1 MTDIVSGEVED
12 RELTPEEQEKD
23 PTAAA
28 VGKKGSKARANREPD
43 KKSAG
48 HRSCFLNELA
58 KAKTAM
64 NARHEAGWHVDGGA
78 ISQCHHRA
86 DTRDRH

>member
-1 MTDIVSGEVED
+1 MGQAHDLHRVRRGRGSRV
-12 RELTPEEQEKD
+12 TPEEQDKD

-43 KKSAG
+43 KESAG
-48 HRSCFLNELA
+48 H
-58 KAKTAM
+58 M
-64 NARHEAGWHVDGGA
+64 HARHEAGWHVDGGA

-86 DTRDRH
+86 DTTDLH